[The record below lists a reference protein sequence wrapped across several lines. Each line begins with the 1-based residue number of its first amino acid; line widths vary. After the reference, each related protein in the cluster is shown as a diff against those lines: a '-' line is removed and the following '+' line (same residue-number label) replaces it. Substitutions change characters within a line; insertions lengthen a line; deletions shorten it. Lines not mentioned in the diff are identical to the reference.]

1 MLYSYKKYI
10 PQPFRN
16 AARIILYTPSFY
28 YAKKTFSMY
37 LKGQDHAVC
46 TLPIIDNYRQYESL
60 FENAEKSFR
69 EIVTP
74 FISEF
79 RWLIGRIYNGTFESV
94 DVEVYYSIIR
104 KYQPKLIIEIG
115 SGHSTYFALDAIKRN
130 KRGSIIS
137 ITLEPRRKL
146 PKDVKY
152 IQSKVEEVGT
162 DIFEQ
167 LSEDDILFIDSSH
180 TTEEAIYHTKEIL
193 PILNSGVIIHH
204 HDILYPYNIY
214 YKNDPKI
221 FAEPDIILNFY
232 LENKDTYKIVTST
245 SYVPYRNL
253 ELVKRLVSSFN
264 WDSKRRPGS
273 LWVRKR

>member
-1 MLYSYKKYI
+1 MLNSYKKYI

-16 AARIILYTPSFY
+16 VAREILFPPNYF
-28 YAKKTFSMY
+28 YAKKTLSMY
-37 LKGQDHAVC
+37 LKGKNHDAC
-46 TLPIIDNYRQYESL
+46 TLPVLDNYREYENL
-60 FENAEKSFR
+60 FGKAEDNFK

-74 FISEF
+74 FITEF

-115 SGHSTYFALDAIKRN
+115 SGHSTCFALDAIKRN

-146 PKDVKY
+146 PQSVKC
-152 IQSKVEEVGT
+152 IRSKVEEVGI

-167 LSEDDILFIDSSH
+167 LSENDILFIDSSH
-180 TTEEAIYHTKEIL
+180 TTAEAIYHTEKIL

-204 HDILYPYNIY
+204 HDILYPYNVY
-214 YKNDPKI
+214 YMNDSKI
-221 FAEPDIILNFY
+221 FAEPDVILNFY
-232 LENKDTYKIVTST
+232 LENTDTYKIVTST

-253 ELVKRLVSSFN
+253 ELVKRLVESFN
-264 WDSKRRPGS
+264 WDLKRRPGS

>member
-1 MLYSYKKYI
+1 MLNSHKKYI

-16 AARIILYTPSFY
+16 AAREILYTPSFY
-28 YAKKTFSMY
+28 YAKKTLSMY

-46 TLPIIDNYRQYESL
+46 TLPIMDNYKEYESL
-60 FENAEKSFR
+60 FNSAEENFK

-115 SGHSTYFALDAIKRN
+115 SGHSTCFALDAIKRN

-146 PKDVKY
+146 PKSVKC
-152 IQSKVEEVGT
+152 IQSKVEVVDT

-167 LSEDDILFIDSSH
+167 LSENDILFIDSSH

-204 HDILYPYNIY
+204 HDILYPYNVY
-214 YKNDPKI
+214 YKNDPKM
-221 FAEPDIILNFY
+221 FAEPDVILNFY
-232 LENKDTYKIVTST
+232 LVNKDTYKIITST
-245 SYVPYRNL
+245 SYVLYMNL
-253 ELVKRLVSSFN
+253 EFVKGLVRSFN
-264 WDSKRRPGS
+264 WNLKRRPGS
-273 LWVRKR
+273 LWVMKR